1 MALDWLISFQ
11 HTSRKRPHSKSLQRY
26 DAYKKA
32 RTMKEFYD
40 LGGTCKD
47 INHDYKNGLCILK
60 HPQTGAVY
68 AYSGLSGSEVERFRF
83 QDQRPLVDQQEEAP
97 EVAQLKAE
105 VAGLKAEVARLK
117 AEVAQLKFKQ
127 LPDESGRNHGGNVA
141 N

>member
-1 MALDWLISFQ
+1 M
-11 HTSRKRPHSKSLQRY
+11 
-26 DAYKKA
+26 
-32 RTMKEFYD
+32 
-40 LGGTCKD
+40 GGTCKD

-83 QDQRPLVDQQEEAP
+83 QDQRPLVDQHPLVDQQEEAP

-105 VAGLKAEVARLK
+105 VARLKAEVARLK

-127 LPDESGRNHGGNVA
+127 LPDGCGRNHGGNVA